1 MTNFKASLRLA
12 AIAAVVVSVSAVV
25 APSASA
31 DPESNAPAGQHT
43 IYRQFVTA
51 TSTVSGVTD
60 YSITQTAEVLKPGIE
75 SAPATITPS
84 GVLTSCPEDG
94 SSSVEIC
101 EQLYY
106 TSYKSGSSTYASTS
120 EWDNQATRIDRQATL
135 IDLAWSGAQHGRC
148 VSSCGGTSDWNYT
161 YHGDYSYPT
170 SGTNYPTK
178 PPKGSPT
185 LLIGY
190 DPANNNY
197 QNIQQTLTWGRG
209 SAHYTLKNPPLY
221 IPSL

>member
-1 MTNFKASLRLA
+1 M
-12 AIAAVVVSVSAVV
+12 
-25 APSASA
+25 
-31 DPESNAPAGQHT
+31 
-43 IYRQFVTA
+43 TA
-51 TSTVSGVTD
+51 TPTASGVTK

-75 SAPATITPS
+75 SVPAAITPF

-106 TSYKSGSSTYASTS
+106 SSYKSGSSTYASTS
-120 EWDNQATRIDRQATL
+120 EWDNQVTRLDRQAVL
-135 IDLAWSGAQHGRC
+135 IDLAWLGAQHGRC
-148 VSSCGGTSDWNYT
+148 VSSCGGTTDWNYT
-161 YHGDYSYPT
+161 YHGDYSYPA
-170 SGTNYPTK
+170 SGTNYAKK

-190 DPANNNY
+190 DPANNNF

-209 SAHYTLKNPPLY
+209 TARYTLKNPPLY
-221 IPSL
+221 VPSM

>member
-1 MTNFKASLRLA
+1 MTNSYALLRLA
-12 AIAAVVVSVSAVV
+12 AVAAVVASASVVV
-25 APSASA
+25 VPSASA
-31 DPESNAPAGQHT
+31 TQEKSAPAGQHT

-51 TSTVSGVTD
+51 TPKADGVTD
-60 YSITQTAEVLKPGIE
+60 YSITQVAEVLKPGVE
-75 SAPATITPS
+75 SAPAAITPA

-106 TSYKSGSSTYASTS
+106 SSYKSGSSTYASTT
-120 EWDNQATRIDRQATL
+120 EWDNQATRIDRQAVL
-135 IDLAWSGAQHGRC
+135 IDLAWLGAQHGRC
-148 VSSCGGTSDWNYT
+148 VSNCGGTSDWNYT

-170 SGTNYPTK
+170 SGTNYAKK

-190 DPANNNY
+190 DPANNNF

-221 IPSL
+221 VPSL